1 MANVDDMRARNLG
14 SGGIRDVVL
23 NPGEVRAGVNAKDV
37 RGAEP
42 EDEVDGRDRFDKVGP
57 PVKGALEES
66 RRDLVAVGD
75 IDGNGYS

>member
-42 EDEVDGRDRFDKVGP
+42 EDEVGGETDSTKLG
-57 PVKGALEES
+57 L
-66 RRDLVAVGD
+66 L
-75 IDGNGYS
+75 